1 MAEPAGLAVGAFALL
16 GLFNNAV
23 DCFNYLRAGRDL
35 GASYVT
41 CQIKLSNAQLRFTRW
56 GEAVGLPH
64 DIQHESQLDH
74 ETLTH
79 NFDEARIRKARTRIA
94 HIIQLFAQ
102 AGGVSRKYKPHDN
115 LPDVTGLECRWVDR
129 VKPRV
134 DKGEGRSGWHNEY
147 CSL

>member
-1 MAEPAGLAVGAFALL
+1 MAEPAGLAVGVFALL

-23 DCFNYLRAGRDL
+23 DCFNYVQAGRDL

-74 ETLTH
+74 DTLAQ
-79 NFDEARIRKARTRIA
+79 NFDEAKIRKAKHAFHTSYNYS
-94 HIIQLFAQ
+94 Q
-102 AGGVSRKYKPHDN
+102 
-115 LPDVTGLECRWVDR
+115 
-129 VKPRV
+129 KPRMCL
-134 DKGEGRSGWHNEY
+134 RSTDLTEVCRIQMWAQQTT
-147 CSL
+147 SRL